1 MIVFVTECHRLGDG
15 RIGPQSSRLGHLV
28 STTFARDVVSRDLVA
43 EHVTDRQPTRERGV
57 VFSPRR
63 EQRVSSEEMP
73 AARTSFE
80 RYELKYWLPERAA
93 RDLARFVEPYLE
105 RDVWARAGKV
115 QRNVSLYLDTR
126 GFAFFDAHT
135 SKAPDR
141 IKLRVRGY
149 GDPPT
154 GNAFFEVKR
163 KVKMVS
169 LKERAVMP
177 MSQVRAVLEGRFD
190 PRLCA
195 EKDRPHLEHFVSF
208 VLLRRAEPK
217 LLVGSFREAF
227 ASRRPGED
235 VRMTL
240 DRDICWQPATAREL
254 RPVPGAWRPMG
265 PEGRSTHL
273 GEGRVLVEMKF
284 RGRPP
289 SYWPEAIER
298 FGLRREAFSKYVT
311 AVHAM
316 RAERGGL

>member
-1 MIVFVTECHRLGDG
+1 M
-15 RIGPQSSRLGHLV
+15 
-28 STTFARDVVSRDLVA
+28 STTFAHDAVVR
-43 EHVTDRQPTRERGV
+43 ERVTERVPERLPSLERPTVPTRREAPV
-57 VFSPRR
+57 ASP
-63 EQRVSSEEMP
+63 EMP
-73 AARTSFE
+73 AARTTFE
-80 RYELKYWLPERAA
+80 RYELKYWVSERAA

-105 RDVWARAGKV
+105 RDAWARAGKV

-126 GFAFFDAHT
+126 GFSFFDAHT
-135 SKAPDR
+135 SKSPDR

-149 GDPPT
+149 GEPPA

-177 MSQVRAVLEGRFD
+177 MAHVRAVLEGRID

-195 EKDRPHLEHFVSF
+195 EKDRAHLEQFVSQL
-208 VLLRRAEPK
+208 VLRRAEPK

-227 ASRRPGED
+227 ASRNPGDD

-240 DRDICWQPATAREL
+240 DRDIGWQPATAREL
-254 RPVPGAWRPMG
+254 RPVPGAWRPVLA
-265 PEGRSTHL
+265 EGQPRSHL

-289 SYWPEAIER
+289 SYWPEAVAR

-311 AVHAM
+311 AVRCL
-316 RAERGGL
+316 RAERGGP